1 MLLITPGTATAHS
14 VARTVQTVGVDVA
27 APGSTG
33 TSKDGDRPRYRNY
46 LGRHRRLFTVT
57 LDGRLNKVFKV
68 GVALFAL
75 GVVIIGIAAIFF
87 WGSPNFSFMAACAA
101 ALFSVATLN
110 FALSVR
116 TNRRVEV

>member
-1 MLLITPGTATAHS
+1 M
-14 VARTVQTVGVDVA
+14 
-27 APGSTG
+27 
-33 TSKDGDRPRYRNY
+33 
-46 LGRHRRLFTVT
+46 
-57 LDGRLNKVFKV
+57 FKV

-87 WGSPNFSFMAACAA
+87 WGSPNFSFMASCAA

-116 TNRRVEV
+116 TNRRVEG

>member
-1 MLLITPGTATAHS
+1 MLRLLETPGLAKTATVRDTAIIS
-14 VARTVQTVGVDVA
+14 G
-27 APGSTG
+27 G
-33 TSKDGDRPRYRNY
+33 N
-46 LGRHRRLFTVT
+46 RLFTVT
-57 LDGRLNKVFKV
+57 FDGRLNKVFKV

>member
-1 MLLITPGTATAHS
+1 LLLITPGTATGHS

-33 TSKDGDRPRYRNY
+33 TSKDGDRPRYSNY
-46 LGRHRRLFTVT
+46 LGRHRLFTVT

>member
-1 MLLITPGTATAHS
+1 MLLITPGTATAHN

-27 APGSTG
+27 APGSTE
-33 TSKDGDRPRYRNY
+33 TSKDGDRPRCGNY
-46 LGRHRRLFTVT
+46 LGRHRLFTVT

-75 GVVIIGIAAIFF
+75 GVVIISIAAIFF
-87 WGSPNFSFMAACAA
+87 WGSPNFSFMVSCAA

-116 TNRRVEV
+116 TNRRVEG